1 MNFVR
6 FVFLLGFLLLSSEI
20 SFAKATEEV
29 SINVNNVPPKLKSLF
44 IPLKLSVFENKPLS
58 KSTESSS
65 LGANN
70 SAKNKDSNK
79 LSLEKEQKDGELKDD
94 EIGDLAEDSIEIQT
108 EEEKEEKEEKE
119 KKEKDKNKK
128 SSVTRIDASSLNLKK
143 SEFSDILFYQ
153 YSSQL
158 VKDPRGEVRGI
169 SFVVTS
175 GSELPSELSAK
186 YRVSS
191 KSSKLVSVSISEE
204 GQHEF
209 SKEAKIV
216 KNAIVGMNY
225 LEISSDE
232 AEKNKHRSLR
242 EKDKYG
248 DRVDEFYVKSFGKD
262 ILHSESRSNYGK
274 AAEKTTNNSK
284 LRSVNVFVYLPKK
297 YDKLN
302 EIYIPVVISK
312 PSELEIENTSP
323 NWVGSIIVQSNSK
336 LIKINSL
343 TTEPLPTGMPISF
356 NLKIKD
362 ETRIDN
368 SLYFGQVLEEPADL
382 LPRVNVSITP
392 AAFSL
397 NEPIVD
403 VADFFLLK

>member
-20 SFAKATEEV
+20 SSRGAFAKATEEV

-58 KSTESSS
+58 KFTESSS
-65 LGANN
+65 NN
-70 SAKNKDSNK
+70 SAQNKDSNK
-79 LSLEKEQKDGELKDD
+79 SSLEKEKKDGELKDD
-94 EIGDLAEDSIEIQT
+94 EIGDLAEDSTEIQT
-108 EEEKEEKEEKE
+108 EEKKEES
-119 KKEKDKNKK
+119 KK
-128 SSVTRIDASSLNLKK
+128 SSVTRVDASSLNLKK

-158 VKDPRGEVRGI
+158 VKDQSGEVRGI

-175 GSELPSELSAK
+175 GSELPAELSAK

-191 KSSKLVSVSISEE
+191 KSSRLVSVSISEE

-248 DRVDEFYVKSFGKD
+248 DQVDEFYVKSFGKD

-343 TTEPLPTGMPISF
+343 TTEALPTGLPISF

-368 SLYFGQVLEEPADL
+368 SLSFGQVLEEPADL
-382 LPRVNVSITP
+382 LSRVNVSITP